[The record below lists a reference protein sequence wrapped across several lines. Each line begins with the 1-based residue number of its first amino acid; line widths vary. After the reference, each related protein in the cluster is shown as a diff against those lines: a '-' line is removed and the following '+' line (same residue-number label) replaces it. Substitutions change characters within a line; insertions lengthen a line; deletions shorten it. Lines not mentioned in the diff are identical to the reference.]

1 MNSIQPILDRVLA
14 GERMTVEECTTLLE
28 SHDIA
33 RMGVAADEIRARRH
47 PGNVVTYIIDRN
59 INYTNVCNVVCTFCA
74 FYRRPGAPDTYVRTF
89 DEICQKIDETIALGG
104 TGVLMQGGLHP
115 DFGLEWYEDLLRSL
129 RAKYPGFQLH
139 CFSPPEIH
147 NLHLITKLD
156 YETIMA
162 RLKEAGLYSLPG
174 GGAEILDDEVRKR
187 VSTKCTTDEWLDV
200 MRAVHRVGLRS
211 TATMMFGIGDRL
223 EHRVRHLQRIRDLQD
238 ETGGFTAFIPWT
250 FQREN
255 TALGRRIKD
264 EPTGVDYLKMLA
276 VSRLFLDNIENFQ
289 SSWLTQGLRLG
300 QVALRY
306 GANDMG
312 SIMIEEN
319 VVSAA
324 GAHNRADE
332 QMLQFLIREAGFIP
346 QQRDILYQHVIGT
359 SGDAETG
366 RRGDEE
372 IRNTEMQGRVY
383 LRLVPYLPS
392 QSPRPGLPVPA
403 FHLGAAPMRIE
414 LLRVFLFGHHATE
427 IKNLQSNARIQI
439 QHSNRFRN
447 GRTHV
452 LFAAYQDNRLDQ
464 TRKRATHVAIEIA
477 RHERGDRV
485 LRSRLMTGGVKMG
498 NESIGNATIVIKERA
513 TSVVANASFARH
525 NVVERR
531 AKNRRLQQSI
541 KRGARHSGPPVH
553 RVVPGGRVENHRVD
567 QFRMFVRD
575 AHGIRRPK

>member
-1 MNSIQPILDRVLA
+1 V
-14 GERMTVEECTTLLE
+14 
-28 SHDIA
+28 
-33 RMGVAADEIRARRH
+33 RRH
-47 PGNVVTYIIDRN
+47 PNNVVTYIIDRN

-74 FYRRPGAPDTYVRTF
+74 FYRRPGAPDTYVRSF
-89 DEICQKIDETIALGG
+89 EEICAKIDETIALGG

-115 DFGLEWYEDLLRSL
+115 DFGIEWYEDLLRSL
-129 RAKYPGFQLH
+129 REKYPGFQLH

-147 NLHLITKLD
+147 NIHLISKLD

-162 RLKEAGLYSLPG
+162 QLKDAGLYSLPG

-187 VSTKCTTDEWLDV
+187 VATKCTTDEWLAV

-211 TATMMFGIGDRL
+211 TATMMFGIGDKI

-300 QVALRY
+300 QVALRF

-332 QMLQFLIREAGFIP
+332 KMLQFLIREAGFTP
-346 QQRDILYQHVIGT
+346 QQRDILYEHVNRPQIST
-359 SGDAETG
+359 
-366 RRGDEE
+366 DEH
-372 IRNTEMQGRVY
+372 G
-383 LRLVPYLPS
+383 
-392 QSPRPGLPVPA
+392 
-403 FHLGAAPMRIE
+403 
-414 LLRVFLFGHHATE
+414 
-427 IKNLQSNARIQI
+427 SNK
-439 QHSNRFRN
+439 SD
-447 GRTHV
+447 
-452 LFAAYQDNRLDQ
+452 FAL
-464 TRKRATHVAIEIA
+464 
-477 RHERGDRV
+477 
-485 LRSRLMTGGVKMG
+485 
-498 NESIGNATIVIKERA
+498 
-513 TSVVANASFARH
+513 SV
-525 NVVERR
+525 
-531 AKNRRLQQSI
+531 
-541 KRGARHSGPPVH
+541 
-553 RVVPGGRVENHRVD
+553 
-567 QFRMFVRD
+567 
-575 AHGIRRPK
+575 